1 MSISDAR
8 NKRRFYDVL
17 RAPARTFSTYLTL
30 KQGRSASVFL
40 FVLLAAGFLVR
51 LWGMSKFHYWDEM
64 VYLQNAQVIC
74 CGKVN
79 YSELGFRPPLLSL
92 IFAGVFFVWHH
103 IYAACIATAFLNA
116 LGPIF
121 LFFAG
126 CLAVGRLPAAI
137 SSLLLAFSP
146 FFVGIF
152 PDSFVSDD
160 TGNSLLTDS
169 PSLTLL
175 ILGLWLL
182 LRALDRPTAFRFFCA
197 GFSLALCILMRFGAI
212 PSVAVLLL
220 LPLASPGRWK
230 ALIASMCGVAAGLAP
245 YLLWSRFKFGGFL
258 FTLQSAWA
266 HVEGPVEPATYFI
279 RNAATIF
286 TPIAIVGLL
295 LCFGF
300 HLITVRRAFTRGH
313 EAPSGSVSSSSQ
325 RTVRIFLWLWLVLG
339 FLFFSLM
346 PHKEPRYVLPLAPPV
361 LLLAGSGL
369 ALFAAL
375 PNKLL
380 RVTGALCLGAALLLT
395 FLPLRERF
403 SVPFINWGAPD
414 EELAA
419 SFLESKV
426 PAGTALWMS
435 FNYPAFAYYTNF
447 PIHELSSVGPALYK
461 DMEQVPRGDV
471 LVVYREAEDAAQSDT
486 AWVDATGKFK
496 RIGEY
501 PSLVIYRSEASSA
514 EIREQRSDKQRK
526 P

>member
-1 MSISDAR
+1 M
-8 NKRRFYDVL
+8 
-17 RAPARTFSTYLTL
+17 RAPGRTLSTYLTL
-30 KQGRSASVFL
+30 EQGPSVALFL
-40 FVLLAAGFLVR
+40 LVLLAAGFLLR

-79 YSELGFRPPLLSL
+79 YSELDFRPPLLSL
-92 IFAGVFFVWHH
+92 IFAGVFVLWHH
-103 IYAACIATAFLNA
+103 IYAACITTAFLNA
-116 LGPIF
+116 LGPVF

-126 CLAVGRLPAAI
+126 CLSVGRLPAAI

-146 FFVGIF
+146 FFIGIF
-152 PDSFVSDD
+152 PDTFVSDD

-175 ILGLWLL
+175 LLGLWLL
-182 LRALDRPTAFRFFCA
+182 LRALDRPTGLRFFCA

-220 LPLASPGRWK
+220 LPLAAPGRWK
-230 ALIASMCGVAAGLAP
+230 ALIASVCGVAAGLAP
-245 YLLWSRFKFGGFL
+245 YFLWSWLKFGSFL
-258 FTLQSAWA
+258 FTLQAAWT

-279 RNAATIF
+279 RNATTIF
-286 TPIAIVGLL
+286 TPVAIVGLL
-295 LCFGF
+295 LCLGSQ
-300 HLITVRRAFTRGH
+300 LTPLRRAFSSSH
-313 EAPSGSVSSSSQ
+313 EAQSGSVSSSSQ
-325 RTVRIFLWLWLVLG
+325 RAVRIFLWLWLVLG

-369 ALFAAL
+369 TLFYAL

-403 SVPFINWGAPD
+403 SVPFINWGTPD

-419 SFLESKV
+419 RFLASRV
-426 PAGTALWMS
+426 PAGTTLWMS
-435 FNYPAFAYYTNF
+435 FNYPAFAFYTNF
-447 PIHELSSVGPALYK
+447 PIHELSSVGPALYL
-461 DMEQVPRGDV
+461 DMEQLPPGDV
-471 LVVYREAEDAAQSDT
+471 LIVYREAEDAAQSNI

-501 PSLVIYRSEASSA
+501 PSLVIYRSEASPA
-514 EIREQRSDKQRK
+514 QRR